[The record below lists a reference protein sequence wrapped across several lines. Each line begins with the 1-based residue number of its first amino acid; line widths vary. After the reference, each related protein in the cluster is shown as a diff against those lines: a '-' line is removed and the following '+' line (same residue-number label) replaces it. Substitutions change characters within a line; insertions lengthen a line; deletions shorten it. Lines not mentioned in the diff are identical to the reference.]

1 MTPDIVA
8 PIKALLLPPGCILLL
23 LLATGLLY
31 GRFRRLAASLFI
43 VALVAMYV
51 FSTPIFARWL
61 AATIEP
67 DSALILKPPA
77 DTVGHAIVVL
87 GRGRYVQ
94 PPEYLLDDVSECGLV
109 RLRYAAE
116 IHDVL
121 QLPVLISGG
130 RVFPGGRA
138 ESGIMARILER
149 RFAVRSHWRENKSR
163 NTIENARYSAEIL
176 HDNDITTIYL
186 VTHALHMRRAGWL
199 FEQQGFRV
207 IKAPTYFYSAG
218 DGGGWLNWLPSAHSL
233 LVVNMVFKEYLG
245 ILWQT
250 VFLADM
256 DNNRT

>member
-23 LLATGLLY
+23 LLAACLLY
-31 GRFRRLAASLFI
+31 RWRRRLAVMVILLSTLM
-43 VALVAMYV
+43 LYL
-51 FSTPIFARWL
+51 FSTPMFARL
-61 AATIEP
+61 LSATIEP

-77 DTVGHAIVVL
+77 DTGDHTIVVL
-87 GRGRYVQ
+87 GCGRYVQ
-94 PPEYLLDDVSECGLV
+94 PPEYPLDDVSECGLV

-130 RVFPGGRA
+130 RVFPGGMA
-138 ESGIMARILER
+138 ESDIMARVLER
-149 RFAVRSHWRENKSR
+149 RFAVHTLWRENNSR

-176 HDNDITTIYL
+176 RDNDITTIYL

-207 IKAPTYFYSAG
+207 IEAPTYFYSAG
-218 DGGGWLNWLPSAHSL
+218 DGNGWLDWLPSAHSL

-250 VFLADM
+250 VFLADLA
-256 DNNRT
+256 NNET